1 MKNFITIRIYFEYGQ
16 KINNQSFWKKL
27 YASDFSTELMK
38 KAKVFG
44 LEQVLHLNV
53 SKGYLNNQKV
63 NLGTSEIRHSKH
75 PHLIEITDS
84 ELKINKF
91 LDEEKILLQETKMLI
106 VKNEVL
112 MK

>member
-27 YASDFSTELMK
+27 YASDFSTERRK
-38 KAKVFG
+38 KAEAFG

-75 PHLIEITDS
+75 PHLIEITDA
-84 ELKINKF
+84 ELKRKEF
-91 LDEEKILLQETKMLI
+91 LDAEKDLLQDTQILM

-112 MK
+112 VK